1 MVQPLRTTH
10 WKDTY
15 EIFQK
20 TDTGTDLNR
29 PLNRPLNHPLD
40 RRFKRGGKLLS
51 ILAGQ

>member
-1 MVQPLRTTH
+1 MVQPLRTTY

-20 TDTGTDLNR
+20 TDTGTD
-29 PLNRPLNHPLD
+29 LNRPLNHPLD